1 MKNMLLRQYRFPGS
15 ICRVDGAWCESTELE
30 VVERL
35 GHNKPLIL
43 TLQDITTELV
53 VAPIADPF
61 VRITSR
67 IVCREK

>member
-1 MKNMLLRQYRFPGS
+1 MLLRQYRVAGS
-15 ICRVDGAWCESTELE
+15 IRRVDRTWRESPELE